1 MITINSIEDLPRRVP
16 IFPLTGAVLF
26 PGTQLP
32 LNIFES
38 RYVSM
43 IDDALANSNR
53 LIAMIQPASSKDGDT
68 KILKNVG
75 CVGKITTFNEIEDNR
90 YLITL
95 TGLIRF
101 KIKEELEATTPYR
114 QIIPDFTKFITD
126 LNDQNVENIDRKK
139 LLGLIKKYLEHR
151 NMLTDWDIIQQTSTE
166 QLINYSGVLVPF
178 TPEEK
183 QLLLESS
190 TITERCNALEAL
202 YQSYITFQMY
212 KIGAGDYGTLGNS
225 KLVPLISLPL

>member
-1 MITINSIEDLPRRVP
+1 MITINSIEDLPKRIP

-38 RYVSM
+38 RYVNM
-43 IDDALANSNR
+43 IDDALTSSDR
-53 LIAMIQPASSKDGDT
+53 LIAMIQPVSSKDNDS

-95 TGLIRF
+95 TGIIRF
-101 KIKEELEATTPYR
+101 KIKEEFDTTTPYR
-114 QIIPDFTKFITD
+114 QIFPDFTNFNTD
-126 LNDQNVENIDRKK
+126 LEDQNVESIDREK

-183 QLLLESS
+183 QLLLESK
-190 TITERCNALEAL
+190 TIVERCSALEAL
-202 YQSYITFQMY
+202 YQSYIFDLSSENST
-212 KIGAGDYGTLGNS
+212 KIH
-225 KLVPLISLPL
+225 

>member
-1 MITINSIEDLPRRVP
+1 MITINSIEDLPKRIP

-38 RYVSM
+38 RYINM
-43 IDDALANSNR
+43 IDDALASSDR
-53 LIAMIQPASSKDGDT
+53 LIAMIQPASSKDSDS
-68 KILKNVG
+68 KILTNVG

-95 TGLIRF
+95 TGIIRF
-101 KIKEELEATTPYR
+101 KIKEELDTTTPYR
-114 QIIPDFTKFITD
+114 QVIPDFTNFDTD
-126 LNDQNVENIDRKK
+126 LEDQNVESIDREK
-139 LLGLIKKYLEHR
+139 LLSLIKKYLEHR

-183 QLLLESS
+183 QLLLESI
-190 TITERCNALEAL
+190 TITERCDALEAL
-202 YQSYITFQMY
+202 YQSYIFDLSGENST
-212 KIGAGDYGTLGNS
+212 KIH
-225 KLVPLISLPL
+225 

>member
-1 MITINSIEDLPRRVP
+1 MITINSIEDLPKRIP

-38 RYVSM
+38 RYINM
-43 IDDALANSNR
+43 IDDALASTDR
-53 LIAMIQPASSKDGDT
+53 LIGMIQPASSKDSDS

-95 TGLIRF
+95 TGIIRF
-101 KIKEELEATTPYR
+101 KIKEELNTTTPYR
-114 QIIPDFTKFITD
+114 QIIPDFTNFNTD
-126 LNDQNVENIDRKK
+126 LENQNVESIDREK

-190 TITERCNALEAL
+190 TITERCSALEAL
-202 YQSYITFQMY
+202 YQSYIFDLS
-212 KIGAGDYGTLGNS
+212 GENS
-225 KLVPLISLPL
+225 TQIH

>member
-1 MITINSIEDLPRRVP
+1 VITINSIEDLPKRIP

-38 RYVSM
+38 RYINM
-43 IDDALANSNR
+43 IDDALASTDR
-53 LIAMIQPASSKDGDT
+53 LIGMIQPASSKDSDS
-68 KILKNVG
+68 KILKNIG

-95 TGLIRF
+95 TGIIRF
-101 KIKEELEATTPYR
+101 KTKEELDTTTPYR
-114 QIIPDFTKFITD
+114 QIIPDFTNFNTD
-126 LNDQNVENIDRKK
+126 LENQNVESIDREK

-190 TITERCNALEAL
+190 TITERCSALEAL
-202 YQSYITFQMY
+202 YQSYIFDLS
-212 KIGAGDYGTLGNS
+212 GENS
-225 KLVPLISLPL
+225 TQIH

>member
-1 MITINSIEDLPRRVP
+1 VITINSIEDLPKRIP

-26 PGTQLP
+26 PDTQLP

-38 RYVSM
+38 RYIHM
-43 IDDALANSNR
+43 IDDVLASSDR
-53 LIAMIQPASSKDGDT
+53 LIAMIQPASSNNNDS

-95 TGLIRF
+95 TGIIRF
-101 KIKEELEATTPYR
+101 KIQEELDTTTPYR
-114 QIIPDFTKFITD
+114 QIIPDFTNFNTD
-126 LNDQNVENIDRKK
+126 LEDQNVESIDREK

-183 QLLLESS
+183 QLLLESK
-190 TITERCNALEAL
+190 TIVERCSALEAL
-202 YQSYITFQMY
+202 YQSYIFDLSSENST
-212 KIGAGDYGTLGNS
+212 KIH
-225 KLVPLISLPL
+225 